1 MSLRQHTPC
10 DEVDPITG
18 LHVCPYADGNAYVNC
33 EWWCGADEPEDD
45 PSMWDE
51 EIYECFDM
59 EGGYTND

>member
-1 MSLRQHTPC
+1 MSLRRHTPC
-10 DEVDPITG
+10 DERDTITG
-18 LHVCPYADGNAYVNC
+18 LHICPYAYDGAYVNC

-51 EIYECFDM
+51 VIYESYDM